1 MTLLFEAFISSR
13 FRPEIR
19 LRIVWFYNPI
29 SFSVSI
35 LTTEC
40 HKSGRCSNAVEVPRG
55 TGVSQRTNG
64 PLFKGKLVSKLYFFS
79 EGFFIYNL
87 KIFTILF
94 LVLELPKT
102 TLQRKYLLVQNC
114 KEYFFHFRDHLASFN
129 HTKDRRCIV
138 WSQEWWKWPIFSS
151 ETLDWGFRG
160 FLKQWNVSLFHDFDQ
175 ECFTSGH
182 QIIPEV
188 TLDFCLA
195 SEMKCQKSFSWFG
208 WI

>member
-1 MTLLFEAFISSR
+1 M
-13 FRPEIR
+13 
-19 LRIVWFYNPI
+19 
-29 SFSVSI
+29 SI

-102 TLQRKYLLVQNC
+102 TLEKISFSTKLQGILFPFFGIIWRVLITRKIADVLFDPKNGENDRFLVQ
-114 KEYFFHFRDHLASFN
+114 RHL
-129 HTKDRRCIV
+129 I
-138 WSQEWWKWPIFSS
+138 E
-151 ETLDWGFRG
+151 
-160 FLKQWNVSLFHDFDQ
+160 DFGA
-175 ECFTSGH
+175 F
-182 QIIPEV
+182 
-188 TLDFCLA
+188 
-195 SEMKCQKSFSWFG
+195 
-208 WI
+208 